1 MSNFIP
7 ALAAAL
13 LCAAAPVAA
22 SAQTAN
28 SSPTSGTGAGGGNVT
43 RTAPSGST
51 ALPNPGQ
58 PQVGETTPLERRE
71 EQKSQKDA
79 TICKGC

>member
-1 MSNFIP
+1 MYRPIP

-13 LCAAAPVAA
+13 LCLATPVAA

-43 RTAPSGST
+43 RTAPAGGT
-51 ALPNPGQ
+51 VAPNAGQ
-58 PQVGETTPLERRE
+58 PRVGETTPLERQE
-71 EQKSQKDA
+71 EKKSQKDA

>member
-1 MSNFIP
+1 MTRPIL

-13 LCAAAPVAA
+13 LCVAAPVAA

-43 RTAPSGST
+43 RTAPAGGTVAPDAGRS
-51 ALPNPGQ
+51 
-58 PQVGETTPLERRE
+58 QVGETTPVERNE
-71 EQKSQKDA
+71 EQKSRKDV